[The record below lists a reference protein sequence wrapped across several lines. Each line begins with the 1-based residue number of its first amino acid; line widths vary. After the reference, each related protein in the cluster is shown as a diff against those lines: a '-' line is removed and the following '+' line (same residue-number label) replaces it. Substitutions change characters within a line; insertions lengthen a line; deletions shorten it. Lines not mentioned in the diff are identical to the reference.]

1 MQDRNRSNR
10 RHERRTGG
18 RAAAPGRPPAK
29 EALRCPATLAT
40 LAALA
45 LLAGPGTTTVTA
57 QEYQVFGDVEGAAT
71 YHYLEDADSEH
82 RLTGAA
88 RIRADHRLSFDRAEL
103 VADTEIELRSPA
115 APDPET
121 GLGAVTGGTTS
132 GGSATGSATG
142 SGAEYG
148 EGELDYFVDE
158 AYLTLFP
165 LSPVTVS
172 AGKQRVNWGTGY
184 TFTPTDTLHPRSAT
198 GRDEGFRGA
207 SVTWTPT
214 ANLTV
219 AGHVS
224 VDDAL
229 DDPEGAAQNGMRYAV
244 YGSAFLGNAEVFLSG
259 VYGPGSTLRPGAGV
273 SAEVLG
279 LVLAA
284 EGAVE
289 LRNPVAYP
297 EGSGANA
304 RFETPDAG
312 TAAPFGLVAVEY
324 NAANEILDFATIT
337 EYLYAGTGY
346 TTGEAQKVYDAVAA
360 ARLAARGG
368 TVDPEAAA
376 WLQALGTLE
385 PQEVP
390 FFLGRHYL
398 SQTFS
403 LGIAG
408 YVELESGLVM
418 NAADLSYEA
427 EQTVRVTALSGVD
440 FFTTARWYGG
450 GADTELGTFPDGVR
464 PPGRVQVELGSVVHF

>member
-1 MQDRNRSNR
+1 VAR
-10 RHERRTGG
+10 
-18 RAAAPGRPPAK
+18 
-29 EALRCPATLAT
+29 L
-40 LAALA
+40 
-45 LLAGPGTTTVTA
+45 TA
-57 QEYQVFGDVEGAAT
+57 QDYRVFGDVEGAAT

-132 GGSATGSATG
+132 GGSATGSSA
-142 SGAEYG
+142 ADYG

-165 LSPVTVS
+165 LSPVTAS

-214 ANLTV
+214 ANLTL
-219 AGHVS
+219 AAHVS
-224 VDDAL
+224 ADDAF
-229 DDPEGAAQNGMRYAV
+229 DDPEGAAQNGMRYAA
-244 YGSAFLGNAEVFLSG
+244 YGSAFLGNAEVFVSG
-259 VYGPGSTLRPGAGV
+259 VYGPASTLRPGAGV
-273 SAEVLG
+273 SAEVFG

-284 EGAVE
+284 EGALE
-289 LRNPVAYP
+289 FLNPVAYP

-304 RFETPDAG
+304 RFETRDAG
-312 TAAPFGLVAVEY
+312 TPAPLGLIAVEY
-324 NAANEILDFATIT
+324 NAANDILDFATIT

-346 TTGEAQKVYDAVAA
+346 TEGDAQKVYDAVAA
-360 ARLAARGG
+360 ARVAARGG
-368 TVDPEAAA
+368 TPDAEAYD
-376 WLQALGTLE
+376 WLQALGAFE
-385 PQEVP
+385 PHEIP
-390 FFLGRHYL
+390 LFLGRHYV
-398 SQTFS
+398 SQTLS

-408 YVELESGLVM
+408 YVELESGVVM

-450 GADTELGTFPDGVR
+450 GTDTELGTFPDDVT